1 MEKEKASRVLIRNK
15 DRLVLTAPTSRI
27 QSELQISVADQASA
41 GNSDPTLTNTHSEGK

>member
-27 QSELQISVADQASA
+27 QSELQLNVADQASSE
-41 GNSDPTLTNTHSEGK
+41 NSDPTLTNTQSAG